1 MKIYYIL
8 AVFVLIS
15 VSAISQS
22 RKEQIA
28 ILTNQIDSLKQAVEK
43 TKSEIINK
51 NTALKQAFETLSDR
65 DSSIK
70 ELNAQLK
77 SYESRIG
84 TYESQNKILTENSSL
99 LSKKLE
105 ELEIRQS
112 SAAAE
117 YSKLTQEIE
126 NKNFQI
132 VTLKKRYEVFEI
144 NEFVK
149 NIYASLEP
157 PGYENSKSSAGD
169 STLLDLTKFNSCLD
183 TNAVYSD
190 KRVANLSG
198 NLHKQNLIKLIKI
211 ESVNVQSDHFIVIA
225 NVMYD
230 IYETGT
236 FYNNELLI
244 IIKVKDQFKL
254 SRWSDINLQKMELV
268 QNERTQNYSEKDFY
282 NTIGSLNK

>member
-1 MKIYYIL
+1 MKTYYIL
-8 AVFVLIS
+8 VVFVLIS

-43 TKSEIINK
+43 NKSEITNK

-65 DSSIK
+65 DSTIA
-70 ELNAQLK
+70 ELTAQLK
-77 SYESRIG
+77 TFESRTS
-84 TYESQNKILTENSSL
+84 TYELQIKSLSENNAL

-105 ELEIRQS
+105 ELESRQN

-157 PGYENSKSSAGD
+157 PGLENLKSSAGD
-169 STLLDLTKFNSCLD
+169 STLLDLTKFNSYLD
-183 TNAVYSD
+183 SNAVYSD
-190 KRVANLSG
+190 KRIANLSG
-198 NLHKQNLIKLIKI
+198 NLHKQNLVKLIKI
-211 ESVNVQSDHFIVIA
+211 ESVNVQSDHIIVIA

-230 IYETGT
+230 IYQTGT

-254 SRWSDINLQKMELV
+254 SRWSDVNLQKMELV
-268 QNERTQNYSEKDFY
+268 QNEGTQNFNEKDFY

>member
-1 MKIYYIL
+1 MKIYYIFV
-8 AVFVLIS
+8 VFVLIS
-15 VSAISQS
+15 VSATSQS

-43 TKSEIINK
+43 NKSEITNK

-65 DSSIK
+65 DSTIA
-70 ELNAQLK
+70 ELTAQLK
-77 SYESRIG
+77 TFESQTS
-84 TYESQNKILTENSSL
+84 TYELQIKSLSENNSL
-99 LSKKLE
+99 LTKKLE
-105 ELEIRQS
+105 ELESRQS
-112 SAAAE
+112 SVAAE

-157 PGYENSKSSAGD
+157 LGLENPKSSAGD
-169 STLLDLTKFNSCLD
+169 STLLDLTKFNSYLD
-183 TNAVYSD
+183 SNAVYSD

-198 NLHKQNLIKLIKI
+198 NLHKQNLVKLIKI
-211 ESVNVQSDHFIVIA
+211 ESVNVQSDHIIVIA

-230 IYETGT
+230 IYQTGT

-254 SRWSDINLQKMELV
+254 SRWSDINLQKMELI
-268 QNERTQNYSEKDFY
+268 QNEGTQNYTEKDFY

>member
-8 AVFVLIS
+8 VVFVLIS

-28 ILTNQIDSLKQAVEK
+28 TLTNQIDSLKQAVEK
-43 TKSEIINK
+43 SKSEISNK
-51 NTALKQAFETLSDR
+51 NTALTQAFKTLSDR

-84 TYESQNKILTENSSL
+84 IFESQNKTLTENSSM

-105 ELEIRQS
+105 ELENRQS
-112 SAAAE
+112 SAAAA

-157 PGYENSKSSAGD
+157 PGLEIPKSSVGD
-169 STLLDLTKFNSCLD
+169 STVLDLTKFNSYLD
-183 TNAVYSD
+183 SNAVYSD

-198 NLHKQNLIKLIKI
+198 NLHKQNLVKLIKI
-211 ESVNVQSDHFIVIA
+211 ESVNVQSDHIIVIA

-230 IYETGT
+230 IYQTGT

-254 SRWSDINLQKMELV
+254 SRWSDINLQKMELI
-268 QNERTQNYSEKDFY
+268 QNEGTRNYTEKDFY

>member
-1 MKIYYIL
+1 MKIHYIL
-8 AVFVLIS
+8 ILFLLIS
-15 VSAISQS
+15 VNVTSQS

-28 ILTNQIDSLKQAVEK
+28 TLTNQIDSLKQAVEK
-43 TKSEIINK
+43 NKSEITTK

-65 DSSIK
+65 DSAIA
-70 ELNAQLK
+70 ELNVQLK
-77 SYESRIG
+77 TFESRIG
-84 TYESQNKILTENSSL
+84 TYELQIKSLSENNALLT
-99 LSKKLE
+99 KKLE
-105 ELEIRQS
+105 EQESRQS

-117 YSKLTQEIE
+117 YLKLTQEIE

-157 PGYENSKSSAGD
+157 PGYENSKSSAAD
-169 STLLDLTKFNSCLD
+169 STMLDLTKFNSCLD

-244 IIKVKDQFKL
+244 IIKVKDQFRL

-268 QNERTQNYSEKDFY
+268 QNERTQNFSEKDFY

>member
-8 AVFVLIS
+8 VVFVLIS

-28 ILTNQIDSLKQAVEK
+28 TLTNQIDSLKQAVEK
-43 TKSEIINK
+43 SKSEISNK
-51 NTALKQAFETLSDR
+51 NTALTQAFKTLSDR

-84 TYESQNKILTENSSL
+84 IFESQNKTLTENSSM

-105 ELEIRQS
+105 ELENRQS
-112 SAAAE
+112 SAAAA

-157 PGYENSKSSAGD
+157 PGLEIPKSSAGD
-169 STLLDLTKFNSCLD
+169 STVLDLTKFNSYLD
-183 TNAVYSD
+183 SNAVYSD

-198 NLHKQNLIKLIKI
+198 NLHKQNLVKLIKI
-211 ESVNVQSDHFIVIA
+211 ESVNVQSDHIIVIA

-230 IYETGT
+230 IYQTGT

-254 SRWSDINLQKMELV
+254 SRWSDINLQKMELI
-268 QNERTQNYSEKDFY
+268 QNEGTQNYTEKDFY